1 MKFQGTAGAKKGPEK
16 GPIAAASAAAFWLS
30 SELHICDGF
39 VTAKQG
45 SPSPVVKAKARC
57 SRAR

>member
-16 GPIAAASAAAFWLS
+16 GPIAAASAGAFWLS
-30 SELHICDGF
+30 SDCVFARVF

-45 SPSPVVKAKARC
+45 
-57 SRAR
+57 